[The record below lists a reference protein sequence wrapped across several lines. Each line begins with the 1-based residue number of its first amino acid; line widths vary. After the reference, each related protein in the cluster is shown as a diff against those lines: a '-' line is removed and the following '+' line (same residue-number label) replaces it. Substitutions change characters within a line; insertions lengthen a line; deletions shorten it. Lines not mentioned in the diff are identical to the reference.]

1 MTRPEKERKA
11 KQSKDLLLIAAA
23 VVGLWILLASRDAQA
38 VPSFAR
44 QTGMSCTACH
54 TVFPEL
60 TPFGRT
66 FKLGGYTF
74 SKSSGRYEYP
84 PPFAGGVQLSF
95 TEANGLKNRID
106 PFDDSPEARF
116 NFPQAASLYYAGRII
131 NKVGTFSHLTYDG
144 VSNEVALDFADIRY
158 VDGTTLAKTDL
169 VYGFT
174 INNAPTLEDIWNST
188 PVNRFPYAVSSVA
201 PTPAAA
207 AIIDGALNMQV
218 GGLGAYA
225 YWNDLIYAGATLYR
239 TNRKGITRPLGA
251 GTDTT
256 VVVDDAAPYWR
267 AALQHQWK
275 EHSLSLGTFGMV
287 AEIFPNGYTHGS
299 TDRFTDIALDGEY
312 QYIGEK
318 HILSAESNWIHE
330 EQDRDAS
337 FDLGAAAHRTDFLT
351 TFRVNLN
358 YYFRSRWGNIGGT
371 LAYFS
376 TTGRKDSLLYAP
388 ARDSG
393 SQNGKPDS
401 NGFILEADYLPLERV
416 RVSLQYTIYDRF
428 NGAHSN
434 YDGFGRDASDNNTL
448 YFLVWL
454 LL

>member
-1 MTRPEKERKA
+1 MTKFEKERKA
-11 KQSKDLLLIAAA
+11 KLWKELLLIAAA

-84 PPFAGGVQLSF
+84 PPFAGAAKFSF
-95 TEANGLKNRID
+95 TEARGLKTRVD
-106 PFDDSPEARF
+106 PFDDSPQAKF
-116 NFPQAASLYYAGRII
+116 NLPQSASLYYAGRMID
-131 NKVGTFSHLTYDG
+131 KAGAFVELAYDG
-144 VSNEVALDFADIRY
+144 VSNDIALDMTDIRY
-158 VDGTTLAKTDL
+158 AHDTSLAGQDL
-169 VYGFT
+169 ILGVT
-174 INNAPTLEDIWNST
+174 VNNSPTLEDVWNST
-188 PVNRFPYAVSSVA
+188 PVNGFPFAASSVA
-201 PTPAAA
+201 PTPAAGT
-207 AIIDGALNMQV
+207 IVDGTLDQQV

-239 TNRKGITRPLGA
+239 TNRNGITRPLGA

-256 VVVDDAAPYWR
+256 VVVDDAVPYWR
-267 AALQHQWK
+267 LALQHQWK
-275 EHSLSLGTFGMV
+275 DHSFSLGTYGLV
-287 AEIFPNGYTHGS
+287 AKIFPGDDSHGK
-299 TDRFTDIALDGEY
+299 TDRFTDVALDAQY
-312 QYIGEK
+312 QYIGDK
-318 HILSAESNWIHE
+318 HLFSVESTWIHE

-337 FDLGAAAHRTDFLT
+337 FDLGTAAHHSDFLT